1 MTSSSSQKVKS
12 PSARRSTRKG
22 SPAFSGRPMTNS
34 DDTLK
39 KGEFVDENI
48 GKELNDLKSWKVI
61 KKALFEKGVE
71 IFGRNRLV
79 T

>member
-61 KKALFEKGVE
+61 KKPFLRKG
-71 IFGRNRLV
+71 
-79 T
+79 